1 MENIRSTTQDTTFF
15 NLTVT
20 LENGE
25 PFFSYTNHDGTP
37 KSGDVIITKN
47 CTITYQLIDQT
58 GKGLRFVGAA
68 FITPFDGIIDAVS
81 ICNNGSLIHL
91 TDLDEVAGNTSF
103 QFVLSNTSNTLL
115 VLSPDPEVVNHP
127 D

>member
-1 MENIRSTTQDTTFF
+1 MENIMSTTQDTTFF

>member
-1 MENIRSTTQDTTFF
+1 MSTTQDTTFF